1 MKIAREQEPGVGKEK
16 ERSCHWNTE
25 REASY
30 SPPTRHPAAFPPKP
44 SSLQPPN
51 PLWDQASEKGPREE
65 LPSSKFWKRNHSD
78 PSVQGEFL
86 LNCSYTKVT
95 LQTRAPPA
103 LRPLFDKIFLLT
115 VSKLFWET
123 DPLTSTPAP
132 MQHAGLLEHMN
143 NVQVGACRGRQ
154 IFAINQLSGLVYSL
168 PRLTSG
174 STGDEA
180 TFFLQ
185 PKMKPSKS
193 VTDTA
198 RRAQRL
204 AEL

>member
-1 MKIAREQEPGVGKEK
+1 MKIAGEQEPGVGKEK

-44 SSLQPPN
+44 SSPQPPN

-78 PSVQGEFL
+78 PSVQGEL
-86 LNCSYTKVT
+86 LLSCSSTKVT

-103 LRPLFDKIFLLT
+103 LRPLFDKIFLLR

-123 DPLTSTPAP
+123 EPLTSKPAP
-132 MQHAGLLEHMN
+132 TQHAGLLEHMN
-143 NVQVGACRGRQ
+143 NVQVGACQGRQ
-154 IFAINQLSGLVYSL
+154 ISAINQLSGLVYLL
-168 PRLTSG
+168 PRPTSG
-174 STGDEA
+174 SAGDEA
-180 TFFLQ
+180 SFFLQ
-185 PKMKPSKS
+185 PKTKPSKP
-193 VTDTA
+193 VIDTA
-198 RRAQRL
+198 RCARRL
-204 AEL
+204 